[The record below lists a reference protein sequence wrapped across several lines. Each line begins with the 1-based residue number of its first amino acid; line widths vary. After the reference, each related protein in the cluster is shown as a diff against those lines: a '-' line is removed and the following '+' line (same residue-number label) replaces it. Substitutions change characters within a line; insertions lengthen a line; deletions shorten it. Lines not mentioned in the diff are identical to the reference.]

1 MSCQVGAPADRA
13 CFDAVL
19 FASYGTSR
27 DDARAASIDC
37 VAEALRRGLNVP
49 SDAFFEAYTSAKA
62 RRVLARRGTPVAD
75 VSEALH
81 QMARAGYRRVLVQP
95 GHLLYGDAFAQVQR
109 AVAECRFFFEGIELG
124 APLFAEDADVAK
136 VASALDAAYPA
147 QAGEAL
153 VLVGHGAETAYAG
166 AGSVYTSLFLHL
178 RLLGRTDA
186 FVGSMHEF
194 PQVNDVRVL
203 LRSARDEQ
211 GEPFA
216 RVRLVPLMLTAAA
229 HAARDIAGDRPSSW
243 ASALAADGFEVRADL
258 VGLGSLPAIRELY
271 VAHARAALEGM
282 SRRPGRNAE
291 TVSGVAQEASSPA
304 RGALPATQ
312 AAPGAAQEPAPASQD
327 IAPATQE
334 PAFATQEPAFATQDA
349 APASLDIAP
358 ATQEPENRPR
368 FPLFITLCGKTC
380 VVAGIGTV
388 GSRRARTLARF
399 GARVIAI
406 DPAPRAA
413 DVVALKARG
422 VVVRERAWIPSDIDG
437 ADLVVAATNDRA
449 MNASIA
455 AACAARGIP
464 VSVAD
469 DADASTFFFPA
480 LAMGAHAVAGIVSDG
495 SDHRLTARVAARV
508 REVIEEVDGHGGT
521 G

>member
-37 VAEALRRGLNVP
+37 VAEALRCGLDVP

-62 RRVLARRGTPVAD
+62 RRVLARCGTPVAD

-81 QMARAGYRRVLVQP
+81 QMARAGFRRVLVQP

-109 AVAECRFFFEGIELG
+109 AVAECRFLFEEIELG
-124 APLFAEDADVAK
+124 APLFAEDSDVAE
-136 VASALDAAYPA
+136 VAAALDAAYPA

-194 PQVNDVRVL
+194 PRVDDVRVL

-211 GEPFA
+211 EEPFA

-282 SRRPGRNAE
+282 SRRPGRNTE
-291 TVSGVAQEASSPA
+291 TVSGVAQEASSSA

-327 IAPATQE
+327 IATATQE
-334 PAFATQEPAFATQDA
+334 PAF
-349 APASLDIAP
+349 

-422 VVVRERAWIPSDIDG
+422 IVVRKRAWIPSDIEG